1 VGKPSA
7 GRHRSTPKNGSRSPS
22 DFPAQKRPSEAEHRP
37 TDDLRS
43 SFEGL
48 ADFVSRTLEDGTKR
62 ATILYLKTVAD
73 EDKIQRYLIRVF
85 FEVDAERFRD
95 YLKSHPFG
103 IPYAAE
109 EQAAKMLLNGA
120 VFIDF
125 QGEAYLLD
133 LRLIQDKGI
142 QRTEVEPVLQGPLNS
157 MSETLLVNLNLLR
170 FRYKQTNLTIELGEI
185 GTRSQT
191 NIALVYDRDLVKTHV
206 LKSIRETIEKPDLP
220 ALFAAGQLERIFA
233 GKFTLFPSYM
243 VTDRP
248 DRILQ
253 EITRGKVALLID
265 GSEFALIA
273 PAYFLDFFASM
284 DDVYHPGITRLFF
297 LAMRFSAVLI
307 TLLTPALYVALTVYN
322 PGAIRLPLALSVA
335 GSRAAVPFSAFF
347 EVLFM
352 MLTVE
357 LLLEASMR
365 LPKSISAAA
374 TTVGGII
381 LGQATT
387 TAGIVSDI
395 MILVIA
401 VVAISSFV
409 VPVNPMLYAVRIAR
423 YPLIGLAAFF
433 GLAGILV
440 GFSAYLYALAEKE
453 SFGEPYFY
461 LPFSAGTSGKGVG
474 R

>member
-1 VGKPSA
+1 MKKKDRSGTQDKSA
-7 GRHRSTPKNGSRSPS
+7 SPL
-22 DFPAQKRPSEAEHRP
+22 RPQDA
-37 TDDLRS
+37 LRRT
-43 SFEGL
+43 FEGL
-48 ADFVSRTLEDGTKR
+48 ADFVSRTLEDGPKR
-62 ATILYLKTVAD
+62 ATLLYVKTVAD
-73 EDKIQRYLIRVF
+73 EDKIQRYLVRVF
-85 FEVDAERFRD
+85 FETDASRFRD

-103 IPYAAE
+103 IPYADE
-109 EQAAKMLLNGA
+109 GQAAKMLLNGA
-120 VFIDF
+120 VFVEF
-125 QGEAYLLD
+125 EGEPYLLD
-133 LRLIQDKGI
+133 LRLLQDTGV

-157 MSETLLVNLNLLR
+157 LSETLLVNLNLLR
-170 FRYKQTNLTIELGEI
+170 FRYKQVNLAIELGEI

-191 NIALVYDRDLVKTHV
+191 NVALVYDRDLVKSHV
-206 LKSIRETIEKPDLP
+206 LEALRKAIQTPDLP
-220 ALFAAGQLERIFA
+220 ALFAAGQLERVFA

-253 EITRGKVALLID
+253 EITHGKVALLLD

-273 PAYFLDFFASM
+273 PAYFFDFFASM
-284 DDVYHPGITRLFF
+284 DDVYHPGIARLFF
-297 LAMRFSAVLI
+297 LTMRFTAVLV

-322 PGAIRLPLALSVA
+322 PGAIRLPLTLSVA

-352 MLTVE
+352 MLAVE

-387 TAGIVSDI
+387 TAGIVSDV

-423 YPLIGLAAFF
+423 YPLIGLASLF

-440 GFSAYLYALAEKE
+440 GFAVYLFALAERE